1 MTQGRGSA
9 VAVLV
14 AVLALLIGLD
24 VSSSPDDPPALA
36 VSASPA
42 PVADDED
49 VLSSTWYCA
58 AGTSSPG
65 GEANLTVVAAN
76 TTDVDRRLSVTWIPT
91 GGGDRRTDV
100 LPLPALDSVSL
111 AAVDAVQSPM
121 FMSAIVEADGGG
133 VVVEHVVSGE
143 RGSGV
148 APCAADASP
157 TWYLANGTTERDT
170 TQVLALFNPFPDD
183 AVVDIAFD
191 TDEGR
196 AEPQRLQGLPIA
208 AGTTTW
214 VRVEDH
220 VRRRAVTATSIV
232 ARTGRLVVDRLQR
245 FNGDLQRFGVSL
257 TLASPSLADTW
268 SFPYGY
274 FDEDVA
280 EKWHVYN
287 PSDEVAIVL
296 LDVVPAEGQPPEP
309 VEVTVD
315 PRRQVVIDPVEQGLV
330 PAGVAHS
337 STITSISGVPIVA
350 ERSTDARGSR
360 RGWTSALGSPVVAP
374 AWGFALGEASAATDE
389 WIVVQNP
396 GEVEVTFSVLALAR
410 GQELGI
416 EGLQDLVVPPAGA
429 VELRLG
435 DHLQRTPLPIVVRG
449 DGDLVVERDIYGVRR
464 TGVSTVI
471 GVPLP

>member
-1 MTQGRGSA
+1 MTQRRGSA
-9 VAVLV
+9 VLVLV

-36 VSASPA
+36 VTASPA
-42 PVADDED
+42 PVADADD

-58 AGTSSPG
+58 AGTAAPE
-65 GEANLTVVAAN
+65 GEANLTIVAAN
-76 TTDVDRRLSVTWIPT
+76 TTDVDRQLSVTWVPT

-111 AAVDAVQSPM
+111 AAADAVEAPL
-121 FMSAIVEADGGG
+121 MSAIVEADGGG
-133 VVVEHVVSGE
+133 VVVEHVVSGP

-157 TWYLANGTTERDT
+157 TWYLANGTTERDS

-220 VRRRAVTATSIV
+220 VRRRALTATSIV
-232 ARTGRLVVDRLQR
+232 ARTGRLVVDRMQR
-245 FNGDLQRFGVSL
+245 FNGDLGRFGVSL
-257 TLASPSLADTW
+257 TLAAPALADTW
-268 SFPYGY
+268 AFPYGY

-280 EKWHVYN
+280 ETWHVYN

-296 LDVVPAEGQPPEP
+296 LDVVPAEGQAPEP
-309 VEVTVD
+309 VEMTVD
-315 PRRQVVIDPVEQGLV
+315 PRRQVLIDPVALELV
-330 PAGVAHS
+330 PAGTAHS

-374 AWGFALGEASAATDE
+374 AWGFALGEASGATDE

-396 GEVEVTFSVLALAR
+396 GEVEVTFSVLALAG

-435 DHLQRTPLPIVVRG
+435 DRIRRTPLPIVVRG
-449 DGDLVVERDIYGVRR
+449 DGDLVVERDIYGVGR